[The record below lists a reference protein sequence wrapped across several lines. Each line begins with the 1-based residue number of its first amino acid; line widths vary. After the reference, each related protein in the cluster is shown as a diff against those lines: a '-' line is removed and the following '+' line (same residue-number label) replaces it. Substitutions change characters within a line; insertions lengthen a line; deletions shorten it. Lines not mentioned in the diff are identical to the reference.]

1 MQLADEHFRLLVE
14 SVADYAIYLLEPDGT
29 IRSWNAGAQRLK
41 GYTVS
46 EIVGH
51 RFAQFFTPE
60 DRESGK
66 PARLLAAALRDG
78 RIEDIGWRVRKDGTR
93 FWASAVITALRDR
106 AGEHIGF
113 AKVTR
118 DLTDR
123 AYRAFIEATHAI
135 VWTADATGQPN
146 ADSPSWREF
155 SGQTETEWREQHA
168 WDVIHPA
175 DREPFREVWD
185 HAKQTGTA
193 FVAEYRLR
201 RRDGVY
207 VWVEG
212 RAIPFFDGE
221 GRVREWFGVTLDI
234 SARKQAELE
243 TQRALALWT
252 TTLRSIGDA
261 VISTDAHG
269 RVRFMN
275 PVAERL
281 TGWQGD
287 EAAGR
292 PLIEVFPIFNEETGA
307 VVENPVDKVLRGG
320 VVVGLANHTVLR
332 RRDGTE
338 IPIDDSAAP
347 IHDPEGPPGA
357 VPGPVIEG
365 VVLVFRDASEEKRE
379 LYRRSFLATATEQLL
394 EADDHRDA
402 LTRIAQ
408 LAVPRL
414 ADWVGVNIAAPGA
427 TRAQPL
433 TVAHADPVKVELARA
448 LARRYPLDPDAPAG
462 VARVMRTGRSEF
474 YPEIPAELLDQGT
487 ADDEHRR
494 ILRELDLRS
503 ALVVPLRGKGPVFG
517 AISFVL
523 AGSNRRYTRRDLELA
538 EDLARRAGLIIER
551 RRLEEEAE
559 RAHRMK
565 GEFLATMSH
574 ELRTPLQAILGYAS
588 MLERGIARD
597 PAKATAAIL
606 RNATAQTRLVE
617 DILDVSRISSGK
629 LQLAMTRVDIVAAIR
644 AALESIRPAA
654 LARRIQISDSL
665 PPDLGDVLGDSD
677 RLQQVVW
684 NLLSNAVKF
693 TPMDGVIEVRAE
705 RSGSTL
711 RVIVRDTGKGIA
723 PEHLTTIFER
733 FRQVDSSTTREHRGL
748 GLGLAIVRYLVEA
761 HGGTVHAESPGPG
774 QGATFIVTL
783 PVRTDALAAAVRSH
797 DSRRPLDAERLRG
810 IRILLVEDDDEAR
823 ELLADVLAETG
834 ATVAQAASAADG
846 MACLIAEPP
855 HVLISDIGMPFED
868 GNSFLR
874 RVRALPPERG
884 GDVPAIALTAYAR
897 PEDRRAT
904 EEAGFQLHVVKPV
917 RPDQLLAAIE
927 SLVQIRH

>member
-1 MQLADEHFRLLVE
+1 MELADEHFRLLVE
-14 SVADYAIYLLEPDGT
+14 SVADYAIYLLGPDGT

-41 GYTVS
+41 GYPAA

-51 RFAQFFTPE
+51 SFAQFFTPE

-66 PARLLAAALRDG
+66 PAQLLAEALRDG
-78 RIEDIGWRVRKDGTR
+78 RVEDVGWRIRKDGSQ
-93 FWASAVITALRDR
+93 FWASAVITALHDR
-106 AGEHIGF
+106 AGTHIGF

-135 VWTADATGQPN
+135 IWTTDATGRPSS
-146 ADSPSWREF
+146 DSPSWREF
-155 SGQTETEWREQHA
+155 SGQTEEEWHDLRGWNA
-168 WDVIHPA
+168 IHP
-175 DREPFREVWD
+175 DDLERFREVWNQ
-185 HAKQTGTA
+185 AKQAGTA

-201 RRDGVY
+201 RSDGVY

-212 RAIPFFDGE
+212 RAIPFFDAQG
-221 GRVREWFGVTLDI
+221 GVREWFGVTLDI
-234 SARKQAELE
+234 SARKWAELE
-243 TQRALALWT
+243 TQRALTLWT

-261 VISTDAHG
+261 VISTDARGH
-269 RVRFMN
+269 VRFLN

-281 TGWQGD
+281 TGWQAD

-292 PLIEVFPIFNEETGA
+292 ALAEVFPIFNEESGA
-307 VVENPVDKVLRGG
+307 VVENPVDKVLREG

-332 RRDGTE
+332 RRDGTA

-347 IHDPEGPPGA
+347 IYDPA
-357 VPGPVIEG
+357 AAQASVIEG
-365 VVLVFRDASEEKRE
+365 VVLVFRDAGEEKRE
-379 LYRRSFLATATEQLL
+379 QLRRSFLATATEQLL
-394 EADDHRDA
+394 EAEDYRDA
-402 LTRIAQ
+402 LARIAQ
-408 LAVPRL
+408 LAVPPL
-414 ADWVGVNIAAPGA
+414 ADWVAVDIAEPGS
-427 TRAQPL
+427 TRTQQLA
-433 TVAHADPVKVELARA
+433 VAHVDPAKAEIARE
-448 LARRYPLDPDAPAG
+448 LARRYPPDPGALTG
-462 VARVMRTGRSEF
+462 VAHVIRTGRSGF
-474 YPEIPAELLDQGT
+474 YPEITAELLDR
-487 ADDEHRR
+487 AAVDDEHRQ
-494 ILRELDLRS
+494 ILRALDLRS
-503 ALVVPLRGKGPVFG
+503 ALIVPLRGKGRVFG
-517 AISFVL
+517 TISFVL
-523 AGSNRRYTRRDLELA
+523 SGASRRYTARDLELA

-559 RAHRMK
+559 RANRMK
-565 GEFLATMSH
+565 DEFLATMSH

-606 RNATAQTRLVE
+606 RNANAQTRLVE

-629 LQLAMTRVDIVAAIR
+629 LQLAMSRVDIVAAIR

-654 LARRIQISDSL
+654 LARRIQVSESL
-665 PPDLGDVLGDSD
+665 PVDLGEVLGDLD

-693 TPMDGVIEVRAE
+693 TPMDGAIEVRAE
-705 RSGSTL
+705 RDGSTV
-711 RVIVRDTGKGIA
+711 RIIVRDTGKGIA
-723 PEHLTTIFER
+723 PEHLTAIFER
-733 FRQVDSSTTREHRGL
+733 FRQVDSSTTREQRGL

-761 HGGTVHAESPGPG
+761 HGGTVHAESAGPG

-783 PVRTDALAAAVRSH
+783 PGRADALAAADRSR

-834 ATVAQAASAADG
+834 ATVAQAGSAADG
-846 MACLIAEPP
+846 MARLIAEPP

-874 RVRALPPERG
+874 RVRTLPPERG

-904 EEAGFQLHVVKPV
+904 EDAGFQLHIVKPV
-917 RPDQLLAAIE
+917 RPDQLLTAIE
-927 SLVQIRH
+927 SCVQTRS

>member
-1 MQLADEHFRLLVE
+1 MDLADEHFRLLVE

-41 GYTVS
+41 GYMAA
-46 EIVGH
+46 EIVGKS
-51 RFAQFFTPE
+51 FGQFFTPK

-66 PARLLAAALRDG
+66 PAQLLAEALRDG
-78 RIEDIGWRVRKDGTR
+78 RIEDVGWRVRKDGSQ
-93 FWASAVITALRDR
+93 FWASAMITALRDR
-106 AGEHIGF
+106 TGVHIGF

-135 VWTADATGQPN
+135 VWTTDATGRPN

-155 SGQTETEWREQHA
+155 SGQAEADWRDRQA
-168 WDVIHPA
+168 WEAIHP
-175 DREPFREVWD
+175 DDLEPFRAIWSR
-185 HAKQTGTA
+185 AKVAGA
-193 FVAEYRLR
+193 PFVAEYRLR
-201 RRDGVY
+201 RHDGVY

-212 RAIPFFDGE
+212 RAIPFFDAE

-261 VISTDAHG
+261 VISTDARGH
-269 RVRFMN
+269 VRFMN

-281 TGWQGD
+281 TGWQVD

-292 PLIEVFPIFNEETGA
+292 ALTEVFPIFNEETGA
-307 VVENPVDKVLRGG
+307 AAENPVAKVLREG

-332 RRDGTE
+332 RRDGGQF
-338 IPIDDSAAP
+338 PIDDSAAP
-347 IHDPEGPPGA
+347 IHDPGGA
-357 VPGPVIEG
+357 IEG

-379 LYRRSFLATATEQLL
+379 LERRSFLATATEQLL

-402 LTRIAQ
+402 LARVAE

-414 ADWVGVNIAAPGA
+414 ADWVGVNIAEPGS
-427 TRAQPL
+427 TQPQQL
-433 TVAHADPVKVELARA
+433 AVAHVDPAKIELARA
-448 LARRYPLDPDAPAG
+448 LALRYPLDPDAPTG
-462 VARVMRTGRSEF
+462 VAKVMRTGRPEF
-474 YPEIPAELLDQGT
+474 YPEIPAELLDRG
-487 ADDEHRR
+487 AVDDEHRR

-503 ALVVPLRGKGPVFG
+503 TIVVPLRGKGPVFG

-523 AGSNRRYTRRDLELA
+523 ARSHRRYTERDLEFA
-538 EDLARRAGLIIER
+538 EELARRAGLIIER

-559 RAHRMK
+559 RANRMK
-565 GEFLATMSH
+565 DEFLATMSH

-629 LQLAMTRVDIVAAIR
+629 LQLAMTRVDVVAAIR

-654 LARRIQISDSL
+654 LARRIRISDSL
-665 PPDLGDVLGDSD
+665 PADLGEVLGDFD
-677 RLQQVVW
+677 RLQQIVW

-693 TPMDGVIEVRAE
+693 TPMDGAIEVRAE
-705 RSGSTL
+705 RAASTL

-761 HGGTVHAESPGPG
+761 HGGTVHAESAGPS
-774 QGATFIVTL
+774 QGATFIVSL
-783 PVRTDALAAAVRSH
+783 PVRADALTTAGPGR
-797 DSRRPLDAERLRG
+797 DSRRPLDAGRLRG

-834 ATVAQAASAADG
+834 ARVAQAPSAADG
-846 MACLIAEPP
+846 MAQLIAEPP

-904 EEAGFQLHVVKPV
+904 EEAGFQLHIVKPV

-927 SLVQIRH
+927 SLVRTRY

>member
-1 MQLADEHFRLLVE
+1 MELADEHFRLLVE

-41 GYTVS
+41 GYTAV
-46 EIVGH
+46 EIVG
-51 RFAQFFTPE
+51 RSFAQFFSVE
-60 DRESGK
+60 DRENGK
-66 PARLLAAALRDG
+66 PAQLLAAALRDG
-78 RIEDIGWRVRKDGTR
+78 RIEDVGWRVRKDGSQ
-93 FWASAVITALRDR
+93 FWASAVITALYDR
-106 AGEHIGF
+106 TGTHIGF

-123 AYRAFIEATHAI
+123 AYRAFVEATHAI
-135 VWTADATGQPN
+135 VWTTDAAGRPN
-146 ADSPSWREF
+146 ADSPSWRGF
-155 SGQTETEWREQHA
+155 SGQTAREWHDGRGWEA
-168 WDVIHPA
+168 IHP
-175 DREPFREVWD
+175 DDLEPFRAIWD
-185 HAKQTGTA
+185 RAKQAGTP

-201 RRDGVY
+201 RHDGVH

-212 RAIPFFDGE
+212 RGIPFFDGE

-243 TQRALALWT
+243 TQRALTLWT

-261 VISTDAHG
+261 VISTDARG

-281 TGWQGD
+281 TGWRAD

-292 PLIEVFPIFNEETGA
+292 PLTEVFPIFNEETGA
-307 VVENPVDKVLRGG
+307 VVENPVDKVLRVGT
-320 VVVGLANHTVLR
+320 VVGLANHTVLR

-338 IPIDDSAAP
+338 VPVDDSAAP
-347 IHDPEGPPGA
+347 IHDPDGK
-357 VPGPVIEG
+357 IEG

-379 LYRRSFLATATEQLL
+379 LLRRSFLATATEQLL
-394 EADDHRDA
+394 EADDYRDA
-402 LTRIAQ
+402 LARIAQ

-414 ADWVGVNIAAPGA
+414 ADWVGVDVAEPGS
-427 TRAQPL
+427 TRTQQLA
-433 TVAHADPVKVELARA
+433 VAHTDPAKVEYAREF
-448 LARRYPLDPDAPAG
+448 ARRYPPDPDALTG
-462 VARVMRTGRSEF
+462 VRRVMRTGRSEF
-474 YPEIPAELLDQGT
+474 YPEIPAELLER
-487 ADDEHRR
+487 AAVDDEHLR
-494 ILRELDLRS
+494 IIRELDLRS

-523 AGSNRRYTRRDLELA
+523 AGSDRRYTRRDLELA

-559 RAHRMK
+559 RANRMK
-565 GEFLATMSH
+565 DEFLATMSH

-597 PAKATAAIL
+597 PGKAIAAIL

-629 LQLAMTRVDIVAAIR
+629 LQLAMTRVDLVAAIR

-654 LARRIQISDSL
+654 LARRIQISEVL
-665 PPDLGDVLGDSD
+665 PADLGQVLGDFD

-693 TPMDGVIEVRAE
+693 TPTDGAVEVRAE
-705 RSGSTL
+705 RAESTQ
-711 RVIVRDTGKGIA
+711 RVIVRDTGMGIA
-723 PEHLTTIFER
+723 AEHLTTIFER
-733 FRQVDSSTTREHRGL
+733 FHQVDSSTTRAHRGL

-761 HGGTVHAESPGPG
+761 HGGTVHAESAGLG

-783 PVRTDALAAAVRSH
+783 PVRADALAAADRSR
-797 DSRRPLDAERLRG
+797 DGRRPLDAERLHG
-810 IRILLVEDDDEAR
+810 IRILLVEDDDESR

-834 ATVAQAASAADG
+834 ATVAQATSAVDG
-846 MACLIAEPP
+846 MAQLIAEPP

-874 RVRALPPERG
+874 RVRALSPERG

-897 PEDRRAT
+897 PDDRRAS
-904 EEAGFQLHVVKPV
+904 EDAGFQLHVVKPV

-927 SLVQIRH
+927 SCVRPRY

>member
-1 MQLADEHFRLLVE
+1 MELADEHFRLLVE

-41 GYTVS
+41 GYTAA

-51 RFAQFFTPE
+51 SFAQFFTPE
-60 DRESGK
+60 ARAGGK
-66 PARLLAAALRDG
+66 PAQLLAMALRDG
-78 RIEDIGWRVRKDGTR
+78 RVEDIGWRVRKDGSQ
-93 FWASAVITALRDR
+93 FWASAVITALHDR
-106 AGEHIGF
+106 AGAHIGF

-123 AYRAFIEATHAI
+123 AYRAFIETTHAI
-135 VWTADATGQPN
+135 VWTTDASGRPS

-155 SGQTETEWREQHA
+155 SGQTEEEWRDRHA
-168 WDVIHPA
+168 WDAIHPDDLA
-175 DREPFREVWD
+175 AFREAWNR
-185 HAKQTGTA
+185 AKQAGTP

-201 RRDGVY
+201 RSDGVY

-212 RAIPFFDGE
+212 RAIPLFDSE
-221 GRVREWFGVTLDI
+221 GRIREWFGVTLDI
-234 SARKQAELE
+234 SARKRAELE
-243 TQRALALWT
+243 TQRALTLWT

-269 RVRFMN
+269 GVRFMN

-281 TGWQGD
+281 TGWRSADATGHT
-287 EAAGR
+287 
-292 PLIEVFPIFNEETGA
+292 LVEVFPIFNEGSRA
-307 VVENPVDKVLRGG
+307 AVENPVDKVLREG
-320 VVVGLANHTVLR
+320 VVVGLGNHTVLR

-338 IPIDDSAAP
+338 VAIDDSAAP
-347 IHDPEGPPGA
+347 IHDPGGA
-357 VPGPVIEG
+357 IEG

-379 LYRRSFLATATEQLL
+379 LLRRSFLVTATEQLL

-408 LAVPRL
+408 LAVPRF
-414 ADWVGVNIAAPGA
+414 ADWVGVNLAEPG
-427 TRAQPL
+427 TPRGEQL
-433 TVAHADPVKVELARA
+433 SVAHADPAKAELARA
-448 LARRYPLDPDAPAG
+448 LARRYPFDPDAPAG
-462 VARVMRTGRSEF
+462 VAKVMRTGRSEF
-474 YPEIPAELLDQGT
+474 YPQIPAELLERG
-487 ADDEHRR
+487 AMDDEHRR

-503 ALVVPLRGKGPVFG
+503 SLVVPLRGKGPVFG

-523 AGSNRRYTRRDLELA
+523 AGSHRRYTERDLELA
-538 EDLARRAGLIIER
+538 EELARCAGLVIER

-559 RAHRMK
+559 RANRMK
-565 GEFLATMSH
+565 DEFLATMSH

-629 LQLAMTRVDIVAAIR
+629 LQLAMTRVDVVAAIR

-654 LARRIQISDSL
+654 LARRIRISESL
-665 PPDLGDVLGDSD
+665 PTDLGDVLGDLD

-684 NLLSNAVKF
+684 NLLSNAIKF
-693 TPMDGVIEVRAE
+693 TPVGGAIEVGAE
-705 RSGSTL
+705 RVGSTL
-711 RVIVRDTGKGIA
+711 RIIVRDTGKGIA

-733 FRQVDSSTTREHRGL
+733 FRQVDSTTTREHRGL

-761 HGGTVHAESPGPG
+761 HGGAVHAESPGLG

-783 PVRTDALAAAVRSH
+783 PVRADALAAAERAR
-797 DSRRPLDAERLRG
+797 DGRRPSDAVRLRG

-834 ATVAQAASAADG
+834 ASVAQAASAADG
-846 MACLIAEPP
+846 MARLIAEPP

-897 PEDRRAT
+897 AEDRRAT
-904 EEAGFQLHVVKPV
+904 EDAGFQLHIVKPV
-917 RPDQLLAAIE
+917 RPDQLLTAIE
-927 SLVQIRH
+927 SCVQPRF

>member
-1 MQLADEHFRLLVE
+1 MELADEHFRLLVE

-29 IRSWNAGAQRLK
+29 IRSWNTGAQRLK
-41 GYTVS
+41 GYTPA
-46 EIVGH
+46 EIVGQS
-51 RFAQFFTPE
+51 FAQFFSAE

-66 PARLLAAALRDG
+66 PAQLLAAALRDG
-78 RIEDIGWRVRKDGTR
+78 RIEDVGWRVRKDGSQ

-106 AGEHIGF
+106 AGVHVGF

-118 DLTDR
+118 DLTER

-135 VWTADATGQPN
+135 VWTTDATGRPG

-155 SGQTETEWREQHA
+155 TGQTEAEWRDRHA
-168 WDVIHPA
+168 WDTIHPA
-175 DREPFREVWD
+175 DLETFREVWTR
-185 HAKQTGTA
+185 ARQAGAPFT
-193 FVAEYRLR
+193 AEYRLR
-201 RRDGVY
+201 RHDGVY

-234 SARKQAELE
+234 SARKQAERE
-243 TQRALALWT
+243 TQRALTLWT

-261 VISTDAHG
+261 VISTDARG
-269 RVRFMN
+269 RVRFLN

-281 TGWQGD
+281 TGWPADG
-287 EAAGR
+287 AVGR
-292 PLIEVFPIFNEETGA
+292 PLTEVFPIFNENTGA
-307 VVENPVDKVLRGG
+307 AAENPVDKVLREDT
-320 VVVGLANHTVLR
+320 VVGLASHTVLR
-332 RRDGTE
+332 RRDGVE
-338 IPIDDSAAP
+338 LPIDDSAAP
-347 IHDPEGPPGA
+347 IHDPGGA
-357 VPGPVIEG
+357 IEG
-365 VVLVFRDASEEKRE
+365 VVLVFRDASEQKRE
-379 LYRRSFLATATEQLL
+379 LLRRRFMATATEQLL
-394 EADDHRDA
+394 AADDYRDA

-414 ADWVGVNIAAPGA
+414 ADWVGVDIAEPETAR
-427 TRAQPL
+427 TRQLAI
-433 TVAHADPVKVELARA
+433 AHVDPAKIELARE
-448 LARRYPLDPDAPAG
+448 LARRYPSDPDAPTG
-462 VARVMRTGRSEF
+462 VPHVIRTGRSEF
-474 YPEIPAELLDQGT
+474 YPEIPAELLDR
-487 ADDEHRR
+487 AAVDDEHRR
-494 ILRELDLRS
+494 ILRELELRS
-503 ALVVPLRGKGPVFG
+503 ALIVPLRGKSTVFG

-523 AGSNRRYTRRDLELA
+523 AGSDRRYTERDLELA

-559 RAHRMK
+559 RANRMK
-565 GEFLATMSH
+565 DEFLATMSH

-597 PAKATAAIL
+597 PAKAIAAIL

-629 LQLAMTRVDIVAAIR
+629 LQLEMTRVDVVAAIR

-665 PPDLGDVLGDSD
+665 PADPGEVLGDFD

-693 TPMDGVIEVRAE
+693 TPMDGAIEVRVE
-705 RSGSTL
+705 RSESTL

-761 HGGTVHAESPGPG
+761 HGGTVHAESAGPG
-774 QGATFIVTL
+774 RGATFIVTL
-783 PVRTDALAAAVRSH
+783 PVRADALTAAGRSR
-797 DSRRPLDAERLRG
+797 DGRRPLDAERLRG

-834 ATVAQAASAADG
+834 ANVAQAASAADG
-846 MACLIAEPP
+846 MAQLIAEPP

-868 GNSFLR
+868 GNAFLR

-897 PEDRRAT
+897 PQDRRAT
-904 EEAGFQLHVVKPV
+904 EDAGFQLHVVKPV

-927 SLVQIRH
+927 SCVRTRY

>member
-1 MQLADEHFRLLVE
+1 MELADEHFRLLVE

-41 GYTVS
+41 GYMAPEV
-46 EIVGH
+46 VGH
-51 RFAQFFTPE
+51 NFAQFFTPD
-60 DRESGK
+60 DREAGR

-78 RIEDIGWRVRKDGTR
+78 RTEDIGWRVRKDGSR

-106 AGEHIGF
+106 AGTHIGF

-118 DLTDR
+118 DLTDQG
-123 AYRAFIEATHAI
+123 YRQFIEASHAI
-135 VWTADATGQPN
+135 VWTTDASGRPN
-146 ADSPSWREF
+146 ADSPSWRAF
-155 SGQTETEWREQHA
+155 SGQTEEGWRDRQA
-168 WDVIHPA
+168 WDAIHPD
-175 DREPFREVWD
+175 DREPFREVWNR
-185 HAKQTGTA
+185 AKQTGTPFA
-193 FVAEYRLR
+193 AEYRLLR
-201 RRDGVY
+201 HDGVY

-212 RAIPFFDGE
+212 RAIPFFDSE

-234 SARKQAELE
+234 SARKHAELE
-243 TQRALALWT
+243 TQRALTLWT

-261 VISTDAHG
+261 VISTDARG

-281 TGWQGD
+281 TGWHGD
-287 EAAGR
+287 EAAGH
-292 PLIEVFPIFNEETGA
+292 PLTEVFPIFNEETGA
-307 VVENPVDKVLRGG
+307 VVENPVDKVLREG

-332 RRDGTE
+332 RRDGSET
-338 IPIDDSAAP
+338 PIDDSAAP
-347 IHDPEGPPGA
+347 IHDPGT
-357 VPGPVIEG
+357 VPGTVSTIEG

-379 LYRRSFLATATEQLL
+379 LHRRSFLATATEQLL
-394 EADDHRDA
+394 EASDYRDA
-402 LTRIAQ
+402 LGRIAE
-408 LAVPRL
+408 LAVPRM
-414 ADWVGVNIAAPGA
+414 ADWVGASLSEPGSRRVEQLA
-427 TRAQPL
+427 
-433 TVAHADPVKVELARA
+433 VGHADPARSELARA
-448 LARRYPLDPDAPAG
+448 LAQRFPIDPDAPSG
-462 VARVMRTGRSEF
+462 VAKVMRTGRSEF
-474 YPEIPAELLDQGT
+474 YPEIPADLLDHN
-487 ADDEHRR
+487 ARDDEHRR
-494 ILRELDLRS
+494 SLRALDLRS
-503 ALVVPLRGKGPVFG
+503 VMVVPLRGKGPVFG
-517 AISFVL
+517 TISFVL
-523 AGSNRRYTRRDLELA
+523 AGSHRRYTQRDLELA

-559 RAHRMK
+559 RANRMK
-565 GEFLATMSH
+565 DEFLATMSH

-597 PAKATAAIL
+597 PGKAIAAIL

-629 LQLAMTRVDIVAAIR
+629 LQLAMTRVDVVAAIR

-654 LARRIQISDSL
+654 LARRIRISDSL
-665 PPDLGDVLGDSD
+665 PADLGEVLGDFD
-677 RLQQVVW
+677 RLQQVAW

-693 TPMDGVIEVRAE
+693 TPVDGAIEVLAE
-705 RSGSTL
+705 RSGTVL

-761 HGGTVHAESPGPG
+761 HGGTVHAESAGLG

-783 PVRTDALAAAVRSH
+783 PVRADALATANRSR
-797 DSRRPLDAERLRG
+797 DTRRPLDAERLRG

-834 ATVAQAASAADG
+834 ATIAQAASAADG
-846 MACLIAEPP
+846 MARLIAEPP

-904 EEAGFQLHVVKPV
+904 EDAGFQLHLVKPV
-917 RPDQLLAAIE
+917 RPDQLLGALE
-927 SLVQIRH
+927 SLVRTRY